1 MNMQIRWHGHACF
14 SVTCEGY
21 NVVFDPYQDGS
32 VPGFPPLVL
41 EADLVLC
48 SHEHHDHNARE
59 NVRLRAGRACPFTV
73 TELHTF
79 HDDCGGAKRGPNTIR
94 ILESGGLR
102 LAHLGDLGVA
112 TLPPEQEAALQ
123 NLDAVLIPVGGFF
136 TIGPD
141 EAKSLL
147 DRIRPRVTIPMHF
160 RAGKTGLPMIAELDS
175 FLKLAGPCVRCTEP
189 VFELSRQTPPQLAV
203 LPLSR

>member
-1 MNMQIRWHGHACF
+1 M
-14 SVTCEGY
+14 T
-21 NVVFDPYQDGS
+21 
-32 VPGFPPLVL
+32 
-41 EADLVLC
+41 
-48 SHEHHDHNARE
+48 
-59 NVRLRAGRACPFTV
+59 
-73 TELHTF
+73 
-79 HDDCGGAKRGPNTIR
+79 NTIR